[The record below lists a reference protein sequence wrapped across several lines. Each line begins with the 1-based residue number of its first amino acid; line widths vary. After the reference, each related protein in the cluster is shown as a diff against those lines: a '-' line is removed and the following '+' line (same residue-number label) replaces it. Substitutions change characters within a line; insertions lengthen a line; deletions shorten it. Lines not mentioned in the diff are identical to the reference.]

1 MQNELIEKFC
11 FSSIVYYIHYIFERY
26 LSPHP
31 PWNLSLQLLVSRV
44 ISNWCSAILN
54 TRSAAAVAAI
64 VCLTLALNNLVDET
78 RTSIVPFKMSNHQA
92 LSQAKFAWT
101 CLILQICFGILF
113 VLLVRYSE
121 SADASHTEN
130 QKGEDTKIRKDLK
143 HNLEKYPAIL
153 DGKLNC
159 NYQNFRL

>member
-1 MQNELIEKFC
+1 
-11 FSSIVYYIHYIFERY
+11 
-26 LSPHP
+26 
-31 PWNLSLQLLVSRV
+31 
-44 ISNWCSAILN
+44 
-54 TRSAAAVAAI
+54 
-64 VCLTLALNNLVDET
+64 
-78 RTSIVPFKMSNHQA
+78 MSNHQA

-121 SADASHTEN
+121 SADARHTEN
-130 QKGEDTKIRKDLK
+130 QKGKDLDLK